1 MSAPR
6 DSLVSDPSRFLLRA
20 RLIACGAFTD
30 DMPKGHQAEVWDI
43 TTGTRLHLDVE
54 VVDR

>member
-1 MSAPR
+1 
-6 DSLVSDPSRFLLRA
+6 VSDPSRFLLRA